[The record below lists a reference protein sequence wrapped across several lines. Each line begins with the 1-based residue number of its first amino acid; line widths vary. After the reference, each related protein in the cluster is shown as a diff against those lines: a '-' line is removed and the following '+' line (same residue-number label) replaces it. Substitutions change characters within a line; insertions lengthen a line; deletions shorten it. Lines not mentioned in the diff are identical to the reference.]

1 MYHELTRIINKRIGS
16 IKIIRLVVKI
26 SLKLR
31 KLYNILE
38 YYKNFDHYVLAKFST
53 FQSIYFDALQAR
65 SKFLKSWK
73 TKVVNQNFLTKHF
86 RFTCINFYQ
95 SFQGII

>member
-1 MYHELTRIINKRIGS
+1 M
-16 IKIIRLVVKI
+16 RLVIKI
-26 SLKLR
+26 SLKIIE
-31 KLYNILE
+31 LYNVLE
-38 YYKNFDHYVLAKFST
+38 YHENFDHYILAKIST
-53 FQSIYFDALQAR
+53 FQSIHFDALQAR

>member
-1 MYHELTRIINKRIGS
+1 MYHELTRIINKRIDS
-16 IKIIRLVVKI
+16 NAINHQNIFITQKV
-26 SLKLR
+26 
-31 KLYNILE
+31 YNILE

-53 FQSIYFDALQAR
+53 FQSIYFDALQAS